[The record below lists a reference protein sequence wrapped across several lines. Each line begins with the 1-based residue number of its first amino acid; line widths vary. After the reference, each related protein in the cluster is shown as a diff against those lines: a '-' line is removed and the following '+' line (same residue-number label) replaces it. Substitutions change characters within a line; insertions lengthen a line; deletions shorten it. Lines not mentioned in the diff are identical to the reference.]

1 MAIKSKRSALDAG
14 NLINVTPVVDLMFTL
29 IIFFMTTT
37 VFKEIE
43 RDIQVNL
50 PTDSSQETLSSS
62 DKVIVIN
69 VRKSGA
75 YIMADKQVNADEM
88 VLLIAEAVKKNPGQ
102 KVLVRA
108 DQEALHGYVAR
119 AVGACRHAGVNQANI
134 GYQVPSR

>member
-1 MAIKSKRSALDAG
+1 MAIKRQAPKFDPQ

-29 IIFFMTTT
+29 LIFFMTTT

-50 PTDSSQETLSSS
+50 PTDSSQETLSSA

-69 VRKSGA
+69 VRKNGT
-75 YIMADKQVNADEM
+75 YIMADKQVNPDEM
-88 VLLIAEAVKKNPGQ
+88 AVLIGDAVKRDPGQ

-119 AVGACRHAGVNQANI
+119 AIAMCRHAGVSQANI
-134 GYQVPSR
+134 GYQVPNR